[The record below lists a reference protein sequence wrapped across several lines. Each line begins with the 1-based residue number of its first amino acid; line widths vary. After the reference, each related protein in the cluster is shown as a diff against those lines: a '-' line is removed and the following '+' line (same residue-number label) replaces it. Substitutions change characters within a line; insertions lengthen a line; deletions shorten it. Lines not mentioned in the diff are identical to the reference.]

1 MDMIKIREM
10 VERYPE
16 AQKLPC
22 PVAHYIAQI
31 LSVDPQEV
39 GQAADDLKSKI
50 TFCQLGLFGYG
61 RKGVSAYKV
70 LGRKVEVPP
79 AVIDRVRA
87 GASPENSISCRQ
99 LWDIA
104 DAEGIFRVEAG
115 DVADSLGLKIVGCQ
129 LRAF

>member
-10 VERYPE
+10 VQRYPE
-16 AQKLPC
+16 SHKLPC
-22 PVAHYIAQI
+22 PVAHFIAQ
-31 LSVDPQEV
+31 LLAVDPNEV
-39 GQAADDLKSKI
+39 GQAADDLKTKI

-61 RKGVSAYKV
+61 RKGVSAYKI
-70 LGRKVEVPP
+70 LGRKMDLPGEIK
-79 AVIDRVRA
+79 ARIRA
-87 GASPENSISCRQ
+87 AASKDNTITCRE
-99 LWDIA
+99 LWEIA

>member
-1 MDMIKIREM
+1 MDTIKIREM
-10 VERYPE
+10 VESYPE
-16 AQKLPC
+16 AKKLPC
-22 PVAHYIAQI
+22 PVAHYIARL
-31 LSVDPQEV
+31 LSIDPQEV

-61 RKGVSAYKV
+61 RKGVSAYKI
-70 LGRKVEVPP
+70 LGRTMDLPGEIK
-79 AVIDRVRA
+79 ARIRDT
-87 GASPENSISCRQ
+87 ASKDNTITCRE
-99 LWDIA
+99 LWEIA

>member
-16 AQKLPC
+16 AHKLPC
-22 PVAHYIAQI
+22 PVAHYIARL
-31 LSVDPQEV
+31 LSVDPNEV

-61 RKGVSAYKV
+61 RKGVSAYKI
-70 LGRKVEVPP
+70 LGRKVDVSQ

-87 GASPENSISCRQ
+87 AASQENSISCRQ
-99 LWDIA
+99 LWEIA
-104 DAEGIFRVEAG
+104 DTEGVFRVEIGECANT
-115 DVADSLGLKIVGCQ
+115 LGLKIVGCQ

>member
-16 AQKLPC
+16 AHKLPC
-22 PVAHYIAQI
+22 PVAHYIAQL

-61 RKGVSAYKV
+61 RKGVSAYKI
-70 LGRKVEVPP
+70 LGRKMDLSLE
-79 AVIDRVRA
+79 IKDRIRA
-87 GASPENSISCRQ
+87 AAAKDKTISCRE
-99 LWDIA
+99 LWAIA

-115 DVADSLGLKIVGCQ
+115 DLADSLGLKIVGCQ